1 MLLDRCFLK
10 QLIFEGKNIHRKIYN
25 VPWKGISKYV
35 PKGNFG
41 TWTFMSALFRQ
52 TETKQPNLAS
62 SQAGPHLTCQIKFPG
77 SVQQWSNRAQ
87 DQWKGFLAL
96 YFSHSPA
103 PQHQASTGQGGESR
117 FSWQRT
123 EDEPRRNPLILWFG
137 TDHGEYPWSLRI
149 YQTMLPE
156 TICLFSLPYFH
167 CYAGLMRWL
176 EPFAPSSPPCCT
188 HPAPAAPL
196 GRSVMWAAIH

>member
-1 MLLDRCFLK
+1 MFLEKESQSTFQREILARELSCQPFLDKLRLSSLIWPLAK
-10 QLIFEGKNIHRKIYN
+10 QGHIWHVR
-25 VPWKGISKYV
+25 S
-35 PKGNFG
+35 NFPAQ
-41 TWTFMSALFRQ
+41 F
-52 TETKQPNLAS
+52 S
-62 SQAGPHLTCQIKFPG
+62 SGVTA
-77 SVQQWSNRAQ
+77 R
-87 DQWKGFLAL
+87 DQWKGLLTL

-176 EPFAPSSPPCCT
+176 EPFAPSSPLRCT